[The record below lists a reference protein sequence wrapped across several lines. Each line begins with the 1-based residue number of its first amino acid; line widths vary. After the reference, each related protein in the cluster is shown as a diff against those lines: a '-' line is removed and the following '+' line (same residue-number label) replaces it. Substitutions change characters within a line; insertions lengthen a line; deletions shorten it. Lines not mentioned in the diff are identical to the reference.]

1 MLLTITIQFVRN
13 SLMQRVQLLKKQQ
26 ALLKEQILENL
37 DLLVGSIGRPPSMM
51 NYILTTKVSGK
62 TVTRYVRKNLVI
74 KVKKMTAR
82 NKKVRELILKL
93 SKINWELLKLE
104 SK

>member
-62 TVTRYVRKNLVI
+62 TVTRYVPINLVI
-74 KVKKMTAR
+74 KV
-82 NKKVRELILKL
+82 
-93 SKINWELLKLE
+93 
-104 SK
+104 

>member
-1 MLLTITIQFVRN
+1 MILTLAIRFTRNLLMKRT
-13 SLMQRVQLLKKQQ
+13 QLLKKQQ
-26 ALLKEQILENL
+26 SLLKEQIVENL
-37 DLLVGSIGRPPSMM
+37 DLLVGSVGRPPSMM
-51 NYILTTKVSGK
+51 NYILTTKIGGK

-74 KVKKMTAR
+74 KVQKMTVR